1 MENYIKKTDYEKIL
15 MTDVEF
21 TLEADSSQT
30 WRHVGPSMWG
40 GSVLLT
46 WRQERPGKHPCHS
59 EDTIT
64 RKWASLSI
72 LEY

>member
-1 MENYIKKTDYEKIL
+1 MRKIL

-21 TLEADSSQT
+21 TLEADSLQT
-30 WRHVGPSMWG
+30 WQQEMGLTGGQQAQHVGWG

-59 EDTIT
+59 EDTIK